1 MGGLSH
7 HFSWWIFRIQN
18 CIQNMLGLFYGETLF
33 FEFVFAG
40 LAVGEGSGQVP
51 HAGVPEIVT
60 CPLPPPTDCG
70 EQFFR

>member
-7 HFSWWIFRIQN
+7 HFSFGISRIQN
-18 CIQNMLGLFYGETLF
+18 CIQNIVRASYGETLF
-33 FEFVFAG
+33 LCGFAG
-40 LAVGEGSGQVP
+40 LAVGEDSGQVP

-70 EQFFR
+70 WQYFY